1 MMDVMELKK
10 TRLYSIHEKLN
21 AKMFEFAGWE
31 MPLEYIGATREHDY
45 VRRSAGLFDV
55 SHMGEIEVKGKDAF
69 NFIQYL
75 ITNDITNLKKEEII
89 YSPMCYEDG
98 MTVDD
103 LLVYMIKEEDYLLV
117 INAGNID
124 KDFEWIKEKGEKFD
138 VEINNISNYVGQLAI
153 QGPKAE
159 EILSELVDVNLSNI
173 EFYKFENNVTVCGE
187 KCIVSRTGYTGEDGF
202 EIYCNNN
209 VVEKIWNDI
218 LEIGKD
224 NITPA
229 GLGARDTLRAEVNLP
244 LYGHEISEEISPI
257 EGGLGIFVKL
267 NKENFLGKD
276 ALISLKSQET
286 QRKLVAFEMQGK
298 GMIRGGYEI
307 EADDKVIGFVTTGL
321 KSPTLD
327 KFIGMAIIDSN
338 YAKAG
343 TEIGVKVRKK
353 LVSAVIVRRPF
364 YKKQYKKAETV
375 REEYK
380 QYPYIPS
387 TREDEEKML
396 KACKVN
402 SIDDL
407 FSDIPDNLKLKRD
420 LELEESKSEL
430 EVATIV
436 KNIADKNIST
446 EELTCFLGAG
456 AYDHYVPSIIKH
468 ITSRSEFYTAYT
480 PYQAEISQGTL
491 QSIFE
496 FQSMIAEITK
506 MDIANASMYDGAT
519 AAVEGCLLAISKTR
533 RKKVVVGKTVHP
545 ETRQILKAYLQFNN
559 CEVVEVDY
567 DRELGMTDL
576 NRLKEVVD
584 EDTACVLLQNPNF
597 FGVIEDV
604 DEVGQIAHAKKAMY
618 VLSVNPITLSVLKS
632 PGEVGADVV
641 VGDAQPLGNS
651 LNYGGPYVGFLAIK
665 SGLIRKMPGRVVGQ
679 TVDRNGNRCY
689 CLTLQT
695 REQHVRREKAT
706 SNICSNQGLCALNS
720 AIYMATMGK
729 KGYEEVAIQN
739 MQKSHYAVKKVSE
752 GGKFTPLFKGKFFNE
767 FVIKSPVEIEELN
780 KKLLENNILGG
791 YDLGKDYPEL
801 SGCTMLCVTEK
812 RSVDEINKLIG
823 IMEGM

>member
-1 MMDVMELKK
+1 MMDVMELKR
-10 TRLYSIHEKLN
+10 TRLYSTHEQLN

-31 MPLEYIGATREHDY
+31 MPLEYIGATKEHDY

-89 YSPMCYEDG
+89 YSPMCYENG

-103 LLVYMIKEEDYLLV
+103 LLVYMIKEENYLLV

-138 VEINNISNYVGQLAI
+138 VEINNISNYIGQLAI

-159 EILSELVDVNLSNI
+159 AILSKLVDVNLSNI

-218 LEIGKD
+218 LETGKD

-307 EADDKVIGFVTTGL
+307 EVDDKVIGFVTTGL

-338 YAKAG
+338 YAKVG

-353 LVSAVIVRRPF
+353 LVSAVIVKRPF
-364 YKKQYKKAETV
+364 YKKQYKKTEV
-375 REEYK
+375 LKEEYK
-380 QYPYIPS
+380 QYAYIPA
-387 TREDEEKML
+387 THEDEEKML

-430 EVATIV
+430 EVSQIV

-468 ITSRSEFYTAYT
+468 ITLRSEFYTAYT

-519 AAVEGCLLAISKTR
+519 AAVEGCLLAVSKTR

-545 ETRQILKAYLQFNN
+545 ETRKILKTYLQFND

-567 DRELGMTDL
+567 NRELGMTDL

-584 EDTACVLLQNPNF
+584 DDTACVLLQNPNF

-604 DEVGQIAHAKKAMY
+604 DEVGQIAHDKKAMY

-632 PGEVGADVV
+632 PGEVGADVA
-641 VGDAQPLGNS
+641 VGDAQPLGNA

-679 TVDRNGNRCY
+679 TVDREGNRCY

-729 KGYEEVAIQN
+729 KGYEEVAMQN
-739 MQKSHYAVKKVSE
+739 MQKSHYAAKKISE

-767 FVIKSPVEIEELN
+767 FVIKSPVKIEELN
-780 KKLLENNILGG
+780 KKLLDNNILGG
-791 YDLGKDYPEL
+791 YDLGKDYSEL
-801 SGCTMLCVTEK
+801 SGCTMLCITEK

>member
-1 MMDVMELKK
+1 MIECMELKRTK
-10 TRLYSIHEKLN
+10 LFSTHEKLN

-31 MPLEYIGATREHDY
+31 MPLEYISASTEHDY

-55 SHMGEIEVKGKDAF
+55 SHMGEVEVKGKDAF
-69 NFIQYL
+69 DFIQYL
-75 ITNDITNLKKEEII
+75 ITNDITNLKEEEII
-89 YSPMCYEDG
+89 YSPMCYQNG

-103 LLVYMIKEEDYLLV
+103 LLVYMIRDENYLLV

-124 KDFEWIKEKGEKFD
+124 KDYKWIKEQSEKFD
-138 VEINNISNYVGQLAI
+138 ISINNISNSIAQLAI

-159 EILSELVDVNLSNI
+159 EILSNLVNI
-173 EFYKFENNVTVCGE
+173 DLTEIGFYKFKNNVFVCGE

-202 EIYCNNN
+202 EIYCDEN
-209 VVEKIWNDI
+209 VVEKIWSEI
-218 LEIGKD
+218 LETGKD
-224 NITPA
+224 EITPA

-244 LYGHEISEEISPI
+244 LYGHEISEEISPL

-267 NKENFLGKD
+267 NKENFIGKA
-276 ALISLKSQET
+276 ALINLKSQKI

-307 EADDKVIGFVTTGL
+307 EVDGKVIGFVTTGL

-327 KFIGMAIIDSN
+327 KFIGMAVIDSN
-338 YAKAG
+338 YAKVG
-343 TEIGVKVRKK
+343 TEISIRVRKK
-353 LVSAVIVRRPF
+353 LVSAVIVKRPF
-364 YKKQYKKAETV
+364 YKKQYKKEEV
-375 REEYK
+375 VKEEYK
-380 QYPYIPS
+380 QYAYIP
-387 TREDEEKML
+387 TTHEDEEKML
-396 KACKVN
+396 KSCKLN

-420 LELEESKSEL
+420 LNLEESKSEL
-430 EVATIV
+430 EVSQIV
-436 KNIADKNIST
+436 KGIANKNIST

-480 PYQAEISQGTL
+480 PYQSEISQGTL

-506 MDIANASMYDGAT
+506 MDISNASMYDGAT
-519 AAVEGCLLAISKTR
+519 AAVEGCLLSVSKTR

-545 ETRQILKAYLQFNN
+545 ETRQILKTYLQFND

-567 DRELGMTDL
+567 DKEIGSTDL
-576 NRLKEVVD
+576 NKLKEVVD
-584 EDTACVLLQNPNF
+584 DDTACVLIQNPNF
-597 FGVIEDV
+597 FGVIEDI
-604 DEVGQIAHAKKAMY
+604 DEVGQIAHDKKAMY
-618 VLSVNPITLSVLKS
+618 VLSVNPITLGILKS
-632 PGEVGADVV
+632 PGEVGADVA
-641 VGDAQPLGNS
+641 VGDAQPLGNE

-679 TVDRNGNRCY
+679 TIDRDGNRCY

-695 REQHVRREKAT
+695 REQHVRRKKAT

-720 AIYMATMGK
+720 AIYLATMGR

-739 MQKSHYAVKKVSE
+739 MQKSHYAAKKIIE
-752 GGKFTPLFKGKFFNE
+752 GRRFTPLFKGKFFNE
-767 FVIKSPVEIEELN
+767 FVVKSPISIEELN
-780 KKLLENNILGG
+780 KKLLENHMLGG

-801 SGCTMLCVTEK
+801 SGCTMICVTEK
-812 RSVDEINKLIG
+812 RSEEEIDKLVR

>member
-1 MMDVMELKK
+1 MMDVMELKR
-10 TRLYSIHEKLN
+10 TRLYSTHEQLN

-31 MPLEYIGATREHDY
+31 MPLEYIGATKEHDY

-89 YSPMCYEDG
+89 YSPMCYENG

-103 LLVYMIKEEDYLLV
+103 LLVYMIKEENYLLV

-138 VEINNISNYVGQLAI
+138 VEINNISNYIGQLAI

-159 EILSELVDVNLSNI
+159 AILSKLVDVNLSNI

-218 LEIGKD
+218 LETGKD

-307 EADDKVIGFVTTGL
+307 EVDDKVIGFVTTGL

-338 YAKAG
+338 YAKVG

-353 LVSAVIVRRPF
+353 LVSAVIVKRPF
-364 YKKQYKKAETV
+364 YKKQYKKTEV
-375 REEYK
+375 LKEEYK
-380 QYPYIPS
+380 QYAYIPA
-387 TREDEEKML
+387 THEDEEKML

-430 EVATIV
+430 EVSQIV

-468 ITSRSEFYTAYT
+468 ITLRSEFYTAYT

-519 AAVEGCLLAISKTR
+519 AAVEGCLLAVSKTR

-545 ETRQILKAYLQFNN
+545 ETRKILKTYLQFND

-567 DRELGMTDL
+567 NRELGMTDL

-584 EDTACVLLQNPNF
+584 DDTACVLLQNPNF

-604 DEVGQIAHAKKAMY
+604 DEVGQIAHDKKAMY

-632 PGEVGADVV
+632 PGEVGADVA
-641 VGDAQPLGNS
+641 VGDAQPLGNA

-679 TVDRNGNRCY
+679 TVDREGNRCY

-729 KGYEEVAIQN
+729 KGYEEVAMQN
-739 MQKSHYAVKKVSE
+739 MQKSHYAAKKISE
-752 GGKFTPLFKGKFFNE
+752 GGKFMPLFKGKFFNE
-767 FVIKSPVEIEELN
+767 FVIKSPVKIEELN
-780 KKLLENNILGG
+780 KKLLDNNILGG
-791 YDLGKDYPEL
+791 YDLGKDYSEL
-801 SGCTMLCVTEK
+801 SGCTMLCITEK